1 METPVPYTGTF
12 AQARENEDRLFK
24 EGLTNSARAIL
35 EIPEDEDFTFENAQQ
50 AVREGRIDVSILE
63 ETRNEARKFIADAYE
78 FPLDKYEEAIDEVE
92 EDRQIILPGPRLP
105 GQDEKTLAEFREERA
120 GVAAGIAAR
129 GIEILKNAPTDIA
142 EISGD
147 VVQDAIDMGRLVYN
161 LPFALGGNEE
171 SKRVVGKYLIRN
183 FAEMNAES
191 PDTMNKIFKKAGATE
206 KDADA
211 IQESLVKYRKENPTL
226 GKQIT
231 DPVKETV
238 GKAADFVEENLRS
251 SELGDSIVDS
261 IYRLADPQLTLT
273 EEILSDIFMIGANVK
288 ALRRWTTG
296 DKRYD
301 AAALRMA
308 ADSATGQKKRKIQ
321 QEINRR
327 TKLKPDDPQYIDK
340 KELPARIGKEPILKP
355 GALTIE
361 NVPRTYAETTAAYM
375 AIDSGKE
382 SLMPM
387 LLLDNE
393 EVKIRDD
400 VDTIG
405 FKQILAG
412 INALDEHTN
421 GAVSETLNRLTV
433 KPDDS
438 AATRRLKQL
447 VDIGLA
453 DGILVGT
460 LGLGQRFGKITI
472 SAPKNS
478 LRLAADIKDVGT
490 RTLNLSKKVKEGI
503 RKPPETSEGSIVSG
517 RTEVIEDAPGEFKQQ
532 GVIRRFLGPINTRA
546 GRLFRSDAGLPKE
559 MHGEFLKSKRWL
571 AAVEKRTKRLANEV
585 ESVIRDFN
593 LDRTVVNEAL
603 HGNIAAIRTLAPK
616 AAERLSKVAGEFA
629 KNESLIK
636 KALRIPQNQKLSA
649 AVGPDGVYMTRSF
662 RFTQDPQ
669 WSKRIRNYVETGNVQ
684 NPLGRAWSRLSTDL
698 GAANKAYNDKIIE
711 VVENGKEY
719 LRKTMGITDEA
730 ELNAIIKSIVT
741 QNDNGKVYTGFLDLL
756 EGKVPKGVAKGLRQ
770 RKELDKP
777 ILELLGEIKD
787 PVLNT
792 LQTLRTQ
799 NNIIAK
805 VRYMDKLAKYAS
817 ENVGKEIKVSGL
829 LPFGRQTTT
838 FTKTASKKGKISED
852 VGDLTGTFD
861 NYIDE
866 QLGSLGANTTARK
879 LTPQDAQRLAEINN
893 KRKQNPASLTPDEK
907 KFLNEVSGERKL
919 ELGRYATSPLFQD
932 ILTRGIDAFNADRF
946 YKALPFGSLVRNAV
960 GYGQNVQTIFDHT
973 AYMLQVSGAMFMLAA
988 NGHLF
993 HPVRTARNLM
1003 VTAKK
1008 YSDRLV
1014 GDPTK
1019 EDLELFEFLIG
1030 EGGVLDTNLVTGTLQ
1045 DNVKTLDDVLAEMSA
1060 DQFDKGFY
1068 NRLIKT
1074 PFRKLGDIYG
1084 ATDNAAKLTA
1094 FFGELDDLAKIYPD
1108 ADQKQ
1113 LWRLAA
1119 DRVKNTAP
1127 NYGTAAPI
1135 ARFIGRTPVVGTYVL
1150 FPAEVLRTS
1159 YNITRYGL
1167 HDFSKGVYT
1176 GNMALAKHGMKRLL
1190 GLAAVTAGVNE
1201 LIKDNNI
1208 KNGWTENNTRLIKS
1222 IDPDYAY
1229 SSRKLAITPLYYDD
1243 DGNIVTRYGEYSMI
1257 DAYSYLYDP
1266 VNEII
1271 ARAMS
1276 TSPVDPETG
1285 EYREPFTETEQNEF
1299 FSKVG
1304 RNVFSPYYS
1313 GKSMATAGLSLL
1325 ANVDER
1331 GNPIIQPLTQ
1341 EAFRENPFAT
1351 DTLRRIGEDV
1361 FPVLERTFTP
1371 GAITNFNKEIDAVL
1385 SETFRNDE
1393 NLTDN
1398 PDSVFSKRPPEGYK
1412 IGLTRAGY
1420 PNRAVDAKV
1429 FNRTGFKIVT
1439 NNVSRGVGRELY
1451 DGMQLISSNRKAPVN
1466 AIREIENKDIAKFK
1480 SSYNQYIS
1488 EGLDS
1493 KQAVAFAAQ
1502 DAFSGFYSAVDRKAR
1517 DNLEG
1522 YVKVRD
1528 RAARFFGASVL
1539 NKDGDFV
1546 QPTPEDLYRAM
1557 SSFNEVLGPKYRVNE
1572 NALKTIIS
1580 GRVLPFF
1587 GSQDKEDVIM
1597 ATLEKLNNSG
1607 FDINDPISVNL
1618 LENFTEYLVARQTP
1632 NRDLINQLVE
1642 DRVTYLEFNG
1652 ETSEDA
1658 LKIATEEIQHLELPE
1673 LQGLTD
1679 IVIGTED
1686 DPLLGFKEPIE
1697 VPLSDLRN
1705 IQ

>member
-12 AQARENEDRLFK
+12 AQARENEDLLFK

-35 EIPEDEDFTFENAQQ
+35 EIPEDEDFTFENAEQ
-50 AVREGRIDVSILE
+50 AIQEGRIDASILE
-63 ETRNEARKFIADAYE
+63 ETRKEAREFIAEAYE
-78 FPLDKYEEAIDEVE
+78 FPLDKYQKAIDEVE
-92 EDRQIILPGPRLP
+92 RDRQVILPGPD
-105 GQDEKTLAEFREERA
+105 GQDKRTLAEFNEERA
-120 GVAAGIAAR
+120 GVGAGIAAR
-129 GIEILKNAPTDIA
+129 GIEIIKNVPTDIA

-147 VVQDAIDMGRLVYN
+147 VVQDAIDIGRLIYN
-161 LPFALGGNEE
+161 LPGLVTGDKE
-171 SKRVVGKYLIRN
+171 SRRVVGEYFLKN
-183 FAEMNAES
+183 FSEMNSIS
-191 PDTMNKIFKKAGATE
+191 PDTVNMILKKSGASE
-206 KDADA
+206 EDASQ
-211 IQESLVKYRKENPTL
+211 IQDYLVTYRKENPTL

-238 GKAADFVEENLRS
+238 GKAVDVLEENARS
-251 SELGDSIVDS
+251 SELGNKIVDS
-261 IYRLADPQLTLT
+261 IYRTADPQLTLT
-273 EEILSDIFMIGANVK
+273 EEILADIFMIGANVK

-308 ADSATGQKKRKIQ
+308 AASATGQKKRKIQ
-321 QEINRR
+321 QEIDRR

-340 KELPARIGKEPILKP
+340 KELPARVGKEPILKP
-355 GALTIE
+355 DALKIKS
-361 NVPRTYAETTAAYM
+361 VPRTYAETTAAYM
-375 AIDSGKE
+375 AIDSGEE

-387 LLLDNE
+387 LLLDDE
-393 EVKIRDD
+393 EVRIRDD
-400 VDTIG
+400 VDTVG

-412 INALDEHTN
+412 INALDNHTN
-421 GAVSETLNRLTV
+421 GAVSETLNKLTV
-433 KPDDS
+433 NPDDS

-460 LGLGQRFGKITI
+460 IGLGQLGQRFGKGTI
-472 SAPKNS
+472 STSKNA
-478 LRLAADIKDVGT
+478 LRIAADMKDAGT

-517 RTEVIEDAPGEFKQQ
+517 KTEVIEDAPGEFKQQ
-532 GVIRRFLGPINTRA
+532 GVVRRYLGNINTKA
-546 GRLFRSDAGLPKE
+546 GRLFRSDAGLPEE

-571 AAVEKRTKRLANEV
+571 AATEKRTKRLANEV
-585 ESVIRDFN
+585 ESVIKDFN

-603 HGNIAAIRTLAPK
+603 HGNIAAIRTLTPK
-616 AAERLSKVAGEFA
+616 AAERLARIAGEFA

-684 NPLGRAWSRLSTDL
+684 NPLGRTWSRLSTDL
-698 GAANKAYNDKIIE
+698 GAANKAYNDKVIE

-719 LRKTMGITDEA
+719 LRKTMGVTDEA
-730 ELNAIIKSIVT
+730 ELNAIIKSIVDG
-741 QNDNGKVYTGFLDLL
+741 DNGKVYTGFLDLL
-756 EGKVPKGVAKGLRQ
+756 EGKVPQGVTKGLRK

-817 ENVGKEIKVSGL
+817 ENVGKEIKVSGI
-829 LPFGRQTTT
+829 LPIGRQTTT
-838 FTKTASKKGKISED
+838 FTKTASKKGKISKD

-866 QLGSLGANTTARK
+866 QLGSLGANTTLRK
-879 LTPQDAQRLAEINN
+879 LTPQDAQRLAEITN

-946 YKALPFGSLVRNAV
+946 YKALPFGSFVRNAV
-960 GYGQNVQTIFDHT
+960 GYGQNVQTILDHT
-973 AYMLQVSGAMFMLAA
+973 AYMLQVSGAAFMLAA

-993 HPVRTARNLM
+993 NPARTAKNLM
-1003 VTAKK
+1003 VTTKK

-1074 PFRKLGDIYG
+1074 PFRKLGDVYG

-1094 FFGELDDLAKIYPD
+1094 FFGEFDDLAKIYPD

-1159 YNITRYGL
+1159 YNIIKYGV

-1176 GNMALAKHGMKRLL
+1176 GNRALAMHGMKRLA
-1190 GLAAVTAGVNE
+1190 GLAAVTAGMNE

-1243 DGNIVTRYGEYSMI
+1243 EGNIVTRYGEYSMI
-1257 DAYSYLYDP
+1257 DAYSYLFDP
-1266 VNEII
+1266 VNEMV

-1299 FSKVG
+1299 FNKVA
-1304 RNVFSPYYS
+1304 RNVLSPYYS

-1361 FPVLERTFTP
+1361 FPVLERTLKP
-1371 GAITNFNKEIDAVL
+1371 GALTNYNREVDAVL

-1451 DGMQLISSNRKAPVN
+1451 DGIQLISSNRKAPVN

-1493 KQAVAFAAQ
+1493 KEAVAFAAQ
-1502 DAFSGFYSAVDRKAR
+1502 DAFSGFYSAVDRKAK

-1539 NKDGDFV
+1539 NKEGDFV

-1580 GRVLPFF
+1580 GQVLPFF
-1587 GSQDKEDVIM
+1587 GNQDREDVIM

-1607 FDINDPISVNL
+1607 FDINDPISTNL
-1618 LENFTEYLVARQTP
+1618 VENFSKYLVARQTP
-1632 NRDLINQLVE
+1632 NRDLINELVE
-1642 DRVTYLEFNG
+1642 DRVTYLQFRG
-1652 ETSEDA
+1652 ETPEDA
-1658 LKIATEEIQHLELPE
+1658 LKIATEEIQHLDLPE

-1679 IVIGTED
+1679 VLIGTED
-1686 DPLLGFKEPIE
+1686 DPFVGFEEPIE

>member
-12 AQARENEDRLFK
+12 AQARENEDLLFK

-35 EIPEDEDFTFENAQQ
+35 EIPEDEDFTFENAEQ
-50 AVREGRIDVSILE
+50 AVQEGRIDASILD
-63 ETRNEARKFIADAYE
+63 ETREEARKFIADAYE
-78 FPLDKYEEAIDEVE
+78 FPLDKYKEAIDEVE
-92 EDRQIILPGPRLP
+92 EDRQVVLPGLP

-129 GIEILKNAPTDIA
+129 GIEILKNVPTDIA

-171 SKRVVGKYLIRN
+171 SKRVVGEYLIRN
-183 FAEMNAES
+183 LSQMNAEA
-191 PDTMNKIFKKAGATE
+191 PDTVNQILKKSGATK

-251 SELGDSIVDS
+251 SKLGDSIVDS
-261 IYRLADPQLTLT
+261 IYRTVDPQLTIT
-273 EEILSDIFMIGANVK
+273 EDILADIFMIGANVK
-288 ALRRWTTG
+288 ALRSWTTG
-296 DKRYD
+296 DKKYD
-301 AAALRMA
+301 SAALRMA
-308 ADSATGQKKRKIQ
+308 AASATGQKKRKIQ

-340 KELPARIGKEPILKP
+340 KELPARVGKEPILKP
-355 GALTIE
+355 DALKIKS
-361 NVPRTYAETTAAYM
+361 VPRTYAETTAAYM
-375 AIDSGKE
+375 AIDSGEE

-387 LLLDNE
+387 LLLDDE
-393 EVKIRDD
+393 EIRIRDD

-405 FKQILAG
+405 FKQILSG
-412 INALDEHTN
+412 IRALDEHTN
-421 GAVSETLNRLTV
+421 GAVSETLNRLNV
-433 KPDDS
+433 NPDDS

-460 LGLGQRFGKITI
+460 LGLAGRGGKATI
-472 SAPKNS
+472 SAPKNA
-478 LRLAADIKDVGT
+478 LRLAADMKDVGT

-517 RTEVIEDAPGEFKQQ
+517 KTEVIEDAPGEFKQQ
-532 GVIRRFLGPINTRA
+532 GVIRRFLGPINTKA
-546 GRLFRSDAGLPKE
+546 GRLFRSDAGLPEE

-571 AAVEKRTKRLANEV
+571 AATEKRTKRLANEV

-616 AAERLSKVAGEFA
+616 AAERLARIAGEFA

-669 WSKRIRNYVETGNVQ
+669 WSKRIKNYVETGNVQ
-684 NPLGRAWSRLSTDL
+684 NPLGRTWSRLSTDL

-730 ELNAIIKSIVT
+730 ELNAIIKSIVDG
-741 QNDNGKVYTGFLDLL
+741 DNGKVYTGFLDLL
-756 EGKVPKGVAKGLRQ
+756 EGKVPQGVAKGLRK

-829 LPFGRQTTT
+829 LPIGRQTTT
-838 FTKTASKKGKISED
+838 FTKTASKKGKISKD

-861 NYIDE
+861 DYIDE
-866 QLGSLGANTTARK
+866 QLGSLGANTTLRK

-946 YKALPFGSLVRNAV
+946 YKALPFGSFVRNAV
-960 GYGQNVQTIFDHT
+960 GYGQNVQTILDHT
-973 AYMLQVSGAMFMLAA
+973 AYMLQVSGAAFMLAA

-993 HPVRTARNLM
+993 NPARTAKNLM
-1003 VTAKK
+1003 VTVKK

-1074 PFRKLGDIYG
+1074 PFRKLGDVYG

-1094 FFGELDDLAKIYPD
+1094 FFGEFDDLAKIYPD

-1159 YNITRYGL
+1159 YNIIKYGV

-1176 GNMALAKHGMKRLL
+1176 GNRALAMHGMKRLA
-1190 GLAAVTAGVNE
+1190 GLAAVTAGMNE

-1243 DGNIVTRYGEYSMI
+1243 EGNIVTRYGEYSMI
-1257 DAYSYLYDP
+1257 DAYSYLFDP
-1266 VNEII
+1266 VNEMV

-1285 EYREPFTETEQNEF
+1285 EYREPLTETEQNELF
-1299 FSKVG
+1299 DKVAY
-1304 RNVFSPYYS
+1304 NIFSPYYS

-1361 FPVLERTFTP
+1361 FPVLERTLKP
-1371 GAITNFNKEIDAVL
+1371 GALTNYNREVDAVL

-1451 DGMQLISSNRKAPVN
+1451 EGMRLISSNRKAPVN

-1502 DAFSGFYSAVDRKAR
+1502 DAFSGFYSAVDRKAK

-1539 NKDGDFV
+1539 NKEGDFV
-1546 QPTPEDLYRAM
+1546 QPTPDDLYRAM
-1557 SSFNEVLGPKYRVNE
+1557 SSFNEVLGPKYRVNK
-1572 NALKTIIS
+1572 NALTTIIS
-1580 GRVLPFF
+1580 GEVLPFY
-1587 GSQDKEDVIM
+1587 GEQDRKDVIM
-1597 ATLEKLNNSG
+1597 ATFEKLNNSG
-1607 FDINDPISVNL
+1607 FDINDPITANL
-1618 LENFTEYLVARQTP
+1618 VENFSEYLVARQTP
-1632 NRDLINQLVE
+1632 DRDLINELVE
-1642 DRVTYLEFNG
+1642 DRVTYLQFRG
-1652 ETSEDA
+1652 ETPEDA
-1658 LKIATEEIQHLELPE
+1658 LKIATEEIQHLDLPE

-1679 IVIGTED
+1679 VIIGTED
-1686 DPLLGFKEPIE
+1686 DPLLGFEEPIE

>member
-1 METPVPYTGTF
+1 MATPVPYTGTF
-12 AQARENEDRLFK
+12 AQARENEDLLFK

-35 EIPEDEDFTFENAQQ
+35 EIPEDEDFTFENAEQ
-50 AVREGRIDVSILE
+50 AVQEGRIDASILE
-63 ETRNEARKFIADAYE
+63 ETRKEARKFIADTYE
-78 FPLDKYEEAIDEVE
+78 FPLDKYKEAIDEVE
-92 EDRQIILPGPRLP
+92 KDRQVVLPDG
-105 GQDEKTLAEFREERA
+105 KTLAEFNEERA
-120 GVAAGIAAR
+120 GVGAGIAAR
-129 GIEILKNAPTDIA
+129 GIEIIKNIPTDIA

-147 VVQDAIDMGRLVYN
+147 VVDDAINAAKLVYN

-171 SKRVVGKYLIRN
+171 SKRVVGEYFIRN
-183 FAEMNAES
+183 FAEMNAKS
-191 PDTMNKIFKKAGATE
+191 PEGLNKVLKKAGASE
-206 KDADA
+206 KDVDA

-238 GKAADFVEENLRS
+238 GKAVEVLEENARS
-251 SELGDSIVDS
+251 SELGNKIVDS
-261 IYRLADPQLTLT
+261 IYRTADPQLTIT
-273 EEILSDIFMIGANVK
+273 EDILADIFMIGANVK
-288 ALRRWTTG
+288 ALRSWTTG
-296 DKRYD
+296 NKKYD
-301 AAALRMA
+301 SVALRMA
-308 ADSATGQKKRKIQ
+308 AASATGQKKRKIQ
-321 QEINRR
+321 QEIDRR

-340 KELPARIGKEPILKP
+340 KELPARVGKEPILKP
-355 GALTIE
+355 DALKIKS
-361 NVPRTYAETTAAYM
+361 VPRTYAETTAAYM
-375 AIDSGKE
+375 AIDSGEE

-387 LLLDNE
+387 LLLDDE
-393 EVKIRDD
+393 EIRIRES
-400 VDTIG
+400 DTPV
-405 FKQILAG
+405 FREILAG
-412 INALDEHTN
+412 INALDNHTN
-421 GAVSETLNRLTV
+421 GAVSETLNKLTV
-433 KPDDS
+433 NPDDS

-460 LGLGQRFGKITI
+460 LGLAGRGAKATI
-472 SAPKNS
+472 SAPKNA
-478 LRLAADIKDVGT
+478 LRIAADMKDAGT

-532 GVIRRFLGPINTRA
+532 GVIRRYVGKWNTKA
-546 GRLFRSDAGLPKE
+546 GRLFRSDAGLPEE

-571 AAVEKRTKRLANEV
+571 AATEKRTKRLGNEV

-603 HGNIAAIRTLAPK
+603 HGNQKAIRTLAPK
-616 AAERLSKVAGEFA
+616 AAERLAKVAREFS

-684 NPLGRAWSRLSTDL
+684 NPLGRTWSRLSTDL
-698 GAANKAYNDKIIE
+698 GTANKAYNDKIIE

-730 ELNAIIKSIVT
+730 ELNAIIKSIVDG
-741 QNDNGKVYTGFLDLL
+741 DNGKVYTGFLDLL
-756 EGKVPKGVAKGLRQ
+756 EGKVPQGVAKGLRK

-799 NNIIAK
+799 NNIIAR

-829 LPFGRQTTT
+829 LPIGRQTTT
-838 FTKTASKKGKISED
+838 FTKTASKKGKISKD

-861 NYIDE
+861 DYIDE
-866 QLGSLGANTTARK
+866 QLGSLGANTTLRK

-946 YKALPFGSLVRNAV
+946 YKALPFGSFVRNAV
-960 GYGQNVQTIFDHT
+960 GYGQNVQTILDHT
-973 AYMLQVSGAMFMLAA
+973 AYMLQVSGAAFMLAA

-993 HPVRTARNLM
+993 NPARTAKNLM
-1003 VTAKK
+1003 VTVKK

-1074 PFRKLGDIYG
+1074 PFRKLGDVYG

-1094 FFGELDDLAKIYPD
+1094 FFGEFDDLAKIYPD

-1159 YNITRYGL
+1159 YNIIKYGI

-1176 GNMALAKHGMKRLL
+1176 GNKALAMHGMKRLA
-1190 GLAAVTAGVNE
+1190 GLAAVTAGMNE

-1243 DGNIVTRYGEYSMI
+1243 EGNIVTRYGEYSMI
-1257 DAYSYLYDP
+1257 DAYSYLFDP
-1266 VNEII
+1266 VNEMV

-1299 FSKVG
+1299 FNKVA
-1304 RNVFSPYYS
+1304 RNVLSPYYS

-1361 FPVLERTFTP
+1361 FPVLERTLKP
-1371 GAITNFNKEIDAVL
+1371 GGLTNYNKEVDAVL

-1451 DGMQLISSNRKAPVN
+1451 DGMRLISSNRKAPVN

-1480 SSYNQYIS
+1480 ESYNQYIS
-1488 EGLDS
+1488 DGLDS

-1502 DAFSGFYSAVDRKAR
+1502 DAFSGFYSAVDRKAK

-1572 NALKTIIS
+1572 NALTTIIS
-1580 GRVLPFF
+1580 GEVLPFY
-1587 GSQDKEDVIM
+1587 GTQDIEDVVK
-1597 ATLEKLNNSG
+1597 ATREKLYNSG
-1607 FDINDPISVNL
+1607 FDMGGSVAANL
-1618 LENFTEYLVARQTP
+1618 IENFTKYIAARQTP
-1632 NRDLINQLVE
+1632 SKDLINKLVE
-1642 DRVTYLEFNG
+1642 DRVTYLQFRG
-1652 ETSEDA
+1652 ETPEDA
-1658 LKIATEEIQHLELPE
+1658 LKIATEEIQHLDLPE

-1679 IVIGTED
+1679 VIIGTED
-1686 DPLLGFKEPIE
+1686 DPLLGLKEPIE